1 MRFIKWSQQEQN
13 APCARIS
20 QDVQAD
26 SSTITVAESGL
37 YLIQFMQ
44 FTSEKKKPLIQM
56 QID

>member
-44 FTSEKKKPLIQM
+44 FTSEKKKPLI
-56 QID
+56 